1 MHSSDFDDLI
11 PHMKRAGFV
20 ATALAALITS
30 SFGWTLGENLLAK
43 VSLAGLLALCTFIVG
58 YALVAAYHA
67 YQRRMYAVTAAAVAL
82 FVVGVLVEFL
92 SHTGFT
98 ASHRDATMQQASFQQ
113 TSTANIE
120 KTIAALEKDEKRIQD
135 RLRMSPARNADQAQV
150 AIDNAKAHRF
160 WKLTNECTATKGPQ
174 TREFC
179 DAYRAAE
186 ADKAGSSDVLLN
198 REELKATQEKLAKA
212 RAEFAKA
219 PAAHASAASQGI
231 ILASMATF
239 DEKPSDSAVF
249 WAGVGI
255 SSLLALFAICAGGL
269 LNFIAFAFDTVK
281 RVSQPTKANDAAST
295 DPIILRETITHKDP
309 AWQRLCDNLQSKGL
323 IPA

>member
-1 MHSSDFDDLI
+1 MHANSFDDLI

-20 ATALAALITS
+20 ATGLAALITS

-67 YQRRMYAVTAAAVAL
+67 FQRGMYAVAGAAVTL
-82 FVVGVLVEFL
+82 FVVGVIVEFL

-98 ASHRDATMQQASFQQ
+98 ASHRDATMHQASFQQ
-113 TSTANIE
+113 TSVADLRG
-120 KTIAALEKDEKRIQD
+120 TIASLEKDEKRIQD
-135 RLRMSPARNADQAQV
+135 RLRMAPARNADQAQA

-160 WKLTNECTATKGPQ
+160 WSMTKECTETKGPQ
-174 TREFC
+174 TRAFC

-186 ADKAGSSDVLLN
+186 ADKAGSSDVLLH

-219 PAAHASAASQGI
+219 PVAHASAASQGV

-269 LNFIAFAFDTVK
+269 LNFIAFAFDTVARPVK
-281 RVSQPTKANDAAST
+281 SAMANATPETRIVERHTVETDGRFDRLISNLNANGLLKAS
-295 DPIILRETITHKDP
+295 
-309 AWQRLCDNLQSKGL
+309 
-323 IPA
+323 